1 MEQLIA
7 ALQQIAA
14 PLSVE
19 LMGGAIAAGVC
30 LGVFYNYPLN
40 IDPKTV
46 FHKLVAGWTFILFI
60 FIFRLVNSII
70 TPAGTRPVTSFFG
83 WIGIALLWGL
93 FCLAIY
99 ITDIVAIKLLARKV
113 IHR

>member
-1 MEQLIA
+1 MEQLIV
-7 ALQQIAA
+7 ALQQVFA

-19 LMGGAIAAGVC
+19 LIGGAIAAGVC

-40 IDPKTV
+40 IDPKMI
-46 FHKLVAGWTFILFI
+46 FHKLIAGWTFILFI
-60 FIFRLVNSII
+60 FIFRLVSSAFGSNRPQVNSYL
-70 TPAGTRPVTSFFG
+70 G
-83 WIGIALLWGL
+83 WVGIALLWGL

-99 ITDIVAIKLLARKV
+99 VTDLVAVKLLEKKI

>member
-7 ALQQIAA
+7 ALQQIFA

-19 LMGGAIAAGVC
+19 LIGGAIAAGVC

-60 FIFRLVNSII
+60 FIFRLVSSII
-70 TPAGTRPVTSFFG
+70 NDSDRPVTNFFG

-93 FCLAIY
+93 FCSAIY
-99 ITDIVAIKLLARKV
+99 VTDIVAIRLLEKKI

>member
-19 LMGGAIAAGVC
+19 LIGGAIAAGIC

-60 FIFRLVNSII
+60 FIFRLVSNAFGSHRPQVNSY
-70 TPAGTRPVTSFFG
+70 FG
-83 WIGIALLWGL
+83 WVGIAMLWGL

-99 ITDIVAIKLLARKV
+99 ITDIVAIKLLARKI